1 MILQGFTFYCKYLS
15 YCKLFL
21 LFSRKDPGIL
31 VLNCLLL
38 GRTLS
43 TL

>member
-1 MILQGFTFYCKYLS
+1 MILQGYTFYCKYLS
-15 YCKLFL
+15 YCKFYL
-21 LFSRKDPGIL
+21 LFSHADPGIL
-31 VLNCLLL
+31 VLNCLFM